1 MQRKEE
7 FSFLLFG
14 FLTDPVHVNTEE
26 RKQAR
31 KKAWAMQT
39 ISPHTGHRCHES
51 EEENGTQDAK
61 QTLKLL
67 TNDL

>member
-1 MQRKEE
+1 MSTLKKESRHE
-7 FSFLLFG
+7 
-14 FLTDPVHVNTEE
+14 
-26 RKQAR
+26 

-39 ISPHTGHRCHES
+39 ISAHIGHPCHES
-51 EEENGTQDAK
+51 EEENGTQDAR

>member
-1 MQRKEE
+1 MRRKEE

-26 RKQAR
+26 RK
-31 KKAWAMQT
+31 KAWKARTMQT
-39 ISPHTGHRCHES
+39 ISPCTGHLCYES
-51 EEENGTQDAK
+51 EEENGIQDAG

-67 TNDL
+67 TNEL

>member
-1 MQRKEE
+1 MSTLKKESRHE
-7 FSFLLFG
+7 
-14 FLTDPVHVNTEE
+14 
-26 RKQAR
+26 K

-39 ISPHTGHRCHES
+39 ISPHTGHPCHES
-51 EEENGTQDAK
+51 EEENGTQDAR